1 MSKPEPSNRSRRI
14 PELDGLRG
22 IAIFLVLIYHFVI
35 IPGGLSVASASLPA
49 YLVALGKLSWSGV
62 DLFFVLSGF
71 LIGGILLDART
82 SRNYFKTFYMR
93 RFHRILP
100 IYLAMCLVLW
110 IASGVSIDSWLPA
123 VRDLFGGQ
131 RPPWYIYATFTQNIW
146 MALYGWGPQWLSVT
160 WSLAIEE
167 QFYLTLPFII
177 WRVKPGRLPYVL
189 AIVAL
194 AAPVL
199 RALLYFNLPNRDLS
213 LATYVLTPCRTE
225 GLMLGVA
232 AALFVRRPDGWEL
245 LMKHKR
251 LLYRSLIVLSIG
263 MVLLTLF
270 VRRMGTVS
278 MASISYTW
286 VALFYLCVLLIGVSQ
301 KTSLLS
307 RLLRNRALM
316 ALGGIAYGT
325 YLFHPVIHNLCY
337 RLIRH
342 GEARLLNLA
351 DVGTGLL
358 ALVITLTI
366 ARLSWSYF
374 EKPLVKRGHKYSY
387 GPERPTGQT
396 EASIPANEF
405 EMPDKLVQRSEG

>member
-1 MSKPEPSNRSRRI
+1 MSKPGLSNRSRRI

-22 IAIFLVLIYHFVI
+22 IAILLVLIYHFVI

-49 YLVALGKLSWSGV
+49 YLIALGKLSWSGV

-82 SRNYFKTFYMR
+82 SRNYFKAFYMR

-110 IASGVSIDSWLPA
+110 IVSSLSIDSWLPA
-123 VRDLFGGQ
+123 LGDLFGGT
-131 RPPWYIYATFTQNIW
+131 RPPWYVYATFTQNIW
-146 MALYGWGPQWLSVT
+146 MALYGWGPGWLSVT

-177 WRVKPGRLPYVL
+177 WRVKPARLPYIL

-194 AAPVL
+194 AAPVI
-199 RALLYFNLPNRDLS
+199 RALIYFNFPYRDMS
-213 LATYVLTPCRTE
+213 LVTYVLTPCRTE

-232 AALFVRRPDGWEL
+232 AALFVRRPDGWDL

-251 LLYRSLIVLSIG
+251 LLYGSLIVFSIG
-263 MVLLTLF
+263 MVLLTLS
-270 VRRMGTVS
+270 VRRMGAMTMATV
-278 MASISYTW
+278 SYTW
-286 VALFYLCVLLIGVSQ
+286 IALFYVCVLLIGVSQ
-301 KTSLLS
+301 KTGLLS

-316 ALGGIAYGT
+316 SLGGIAYGT
-325 YLFHPVIHNLCY
+325 YLFHPVVQNLCY

-342 GEARLLNLA
+342 GEARLLNLS
-351 DVGTGLL
+351 DVGVGLL
-358 ALVITLTI
+358 ALIITLTI
-366 ARLSWSYF
+366 AKLSWSYF

-387 GPERPTGQT
+387 GPERLTKQT
-396 EASIPANEF
+396 EANIPASEF
-405 EMPDKLVQRSEG
+405 EMSDKLVQRSEG